1 MKLIQRTG
9 YYLAGFSI
17 GIVILAYIWK
27 GKKAEFN
34 YFPDARVLKNI
45 NTKEQLFSNK
55 VKMAITDK
63 TIDTAAIS
71 YVLMKGDVNFS
82 KSQTKLKPCKIYVIE
97 GDYNDKEI
105 VLTVEN
111 CDSIAT
117 VQEISVK

>member
-17 GIVILAYIWK
+17 GIVILAFIWK
-27 GKKAEFN
+27 GKKTEFN

-45 NTKEQLFSNK
+45 KTKQQLFSNK
-55 VKMAITDK
+55 VKMAITNK
-63 TIDTAAIS
+63 TIDTIAIS
-71 YVLMKGDVNFS
+71 YILKEGDVNFS
-82 KSQTKLKPCKIYVIE
+82 KSQTKRKPCKIYVIE

-117 VQEISVK
+117 IQDVSVK

>member
-17 GIVILAYIWK
+17 GIIILAFIWK

-45 NTKEQLFSNK
+45 STKKQMYSDN
-55 VKMAITDK
+55 VKIAITNN
-63 TIDTAAIS
+63 TIDSTTIS
-71 YVLMKGDVNFS
+71 YILKKGDVNFAQS
-82 KSQTKLKPCKIYVIE
+82 STKRKPCKIYIIE

-105 VLTVEN
+105 KLTVEN

-117 VQEISVK
+117 IQEVSIK

>member
-17 GIVILAYIWK
+17 GIIILAFIWK

-45 NTKEQLFSNK
+45 STKKQMYSNN
-55 VKMAITDK
+55 VKIAINNN
-63 TIDTAAIS
+63 TIDSTTIS
-71 YVLMKGDVNFS
+71 YILKKGDVNFS
-82 KSQTKLKPCKIYVIE
+82 KSHPKRKPCNIYIIE
-97 GDYNDKEI
+97 GDYNNKEI
-105 VLTVEN
+105 MLTVEN

-117 VQEISVK
+117 IQEVSVK